1 MKYLNIF
8 LQHKIRQKVGR
19 KETKTEKRN
28 RTQINVIE
36 SNSNIA
42 NIVLNGKAP
51 NASIEDKP

>member
-42 NIVLNGKAP
+42 NIVLDGKDP
-51 NASIEDKP
+51 NASIKDKP

>member
-8 LQHKIRQKVGR
+8 LQYKIRQKVGR

-28 RTQINVIE
+28 RTQINVTE